1 MIMMATALRKTAAR
15 EKELR
20 QMFKTVKTSMDMA
33 DRSLEES
40 EKSKKKLESM
50 LCTERKNKAT
60 KQRLDKIQAEIY
72 EIDLNDD
79 ILLKTTVKEGKNIL
93 NTIRCMLH
101 EEIVKSEKLK
111 EEKQLRKYSRGL
123 LLCVAFLVVIAT
135 HLLMR
140 NLARRTAALID
151 FS

>member
-1 MIMMATALRKTAAR
+1 MATALRKTAAR

-60 KQRLDKIQAEIY
+60 KQRLDKIQAEIN

>member
-1 MIMMATALRKTAAR
+1 MATALRKTAAR

>member
-1 MIMMATALRKTAAR
+1 
-15 EKELR
+15 
-20 QMFKTVKTSMDMA
+20 
-33 DRSLEES
+33 
-40 EKSKKKLESM
+40 
-50 LCTERKNKAT
+50 
-60 KQRLDKIQAEIY
+60 
-72 EIDLNDD
+72 
-79 ILLKTTVKEGKNIL
+79 
-93 NTIRCMLH
+93 MLH

>member
-1 MIMMATALRKTAAR
+1 MATALRKTAAR

-60 KQRLDKIQAEIY
+60 KQRLDKIQAEIN
-72 EIDLNDD
+72 EID
-79 ILLKTTVKEGKNIL
+79 
-93 NTIRCMLH
+93 
-101 EEIVKSEKLK
+101 
-111 EEKQLRKYSRGL
+111 
-123 LLCVAFLVVIAT
+123 
-135 HLLMR
+135 
-140 NLARRTAALID
+140 
-151 FS
+151 